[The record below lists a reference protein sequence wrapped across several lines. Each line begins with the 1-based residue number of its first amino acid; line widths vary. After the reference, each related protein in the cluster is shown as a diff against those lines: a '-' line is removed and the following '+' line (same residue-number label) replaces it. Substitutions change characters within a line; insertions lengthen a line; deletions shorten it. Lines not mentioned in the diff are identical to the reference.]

1 MKNYNKKS
9 SNPLLNLLLWL
20 FIISIPIW
28 LIVVEAEESDLI
40 FYIGF
45 VIIMVIVSIYQVK
58 K

>member
-1 MKNYNKKS
+1 MKTYKKT

-28 LIVVEAEESDLI
+28 LIVVEAEESNLI
-40 FYIGF
+40 FCIGF